1 MMVLARSS
9 KLDVEV
15 AKTGGKYKPQPLAFL
30 SCKPSL
36 IPSAET
42 HHHRYRKQLKAVN
55 RPRRLHLTSQRNMAG
70 ERRVLTIGG
79 KGSSLS
85 PASVFEFSIASPP
98 QLLKTDPSALARLS
112 SSTSNNKDKQIST
125 SAPSRLQL
133 SVPDFLTPEEA
144 RASILLLYKHL
155 VGGLSSSS
163 FSAASK
169 LSDILNNYT
178 QTRTIELD
186 FDRNEDINMLRGSW
200 PVITLIGICALLDH
214 TASSLATIADAVA
227 ALSCEALKADTSTA
241 FNFTDSGDGFSDKD
255 ITCVS
260 SDLKVLLNGSKLCGN
275 LRCDQVD
282 NIPTVHGRLRSVSKS
297 VHSSTRNALNSTL
310 LVNGSVSEDLTT
322 ILSSLAHA
330 LKNLAKSSWQR
341 ANLCLKGLEKDN
353 LFPTLVDSFNAGC
366 PSLDKLKDSI
376 KSAVIFELEE
386 KYVQS
391 LHEIYI
397 LAQAVRKILSWEA
410 TVSFISLEGIVNGK
424 EDIIN
429 GGNVKPDKKKDKKR
443 KVMGKGTTVLMQF
456 IKDKLES
463 VTSNVTDSSTLPE
476 KVAQGFLS
484 FLDFKDPHFESLLQK
499 VKEVVDS
506 NENRR
511 LPKLPKGTRDFA
523 KEQMAVRE
531 RAFTIIGN
539 VFKRHG
545 AMALDTPVFELRE
558 TLTGKYGE
566 DSKLIY
572 DLADQGG
579 EICSL
584 RYDLTVPFARY
595 VAMKGLTSFR
605 RYQIAKVYRRDNPS
619 KGRYREFYQ
628 CDFDIA
634 GDETVAAD
642 FEAVRILVELL
653 DELNIGDYEIK
664 LNHRKL
670 LDGMLEICGVPSHKM
685 RTICSSIDKLDKQS
699 FDQIKKEM
707 IEEKGLDAETVD
719 KIGKYV
725 CLKDHPLKLLSE
737 LKKEG
742 SVFLENDSSNQALK
756 DLERLFECL
765 DKRCVEKVV
774 LDLSLARGL
783 DYYTGVIYE
792 AISKGVTQVG
802 SVGAGGRYDNLIG
815 MFGTK
820 RVAAVGVSLGIER
833 VFTIMEDLQKAGSQV
848 VRGSETQVL
857 VSVLGDDVALASK
870 LVQLCWDANVNAEFM
885 AHKRL
890 NKHFDHAK
898 EFGIPWMVIV
908 GEREINDG
916 IVKIK
921 NKEAKVEQ
929 EVAMNG
935 FVDELVRLM
944 NTN

>member
-1 MMVLARSS
+1 
-9 KLDVEV
+9 
-15 AKTGGKYKPQPLAFL
+15 
-30 SCKPSL
+30 
-36 IPSAET
+36 
-42 HHHRYRKQLKAVN
+42 
-55 RPRRLHLTSQRNMAG
+55 MAG
-70 ERRVLTIGG
+70 ERRVLTVGG

-85 PASVFEFSIASPP
+85 PASVFEFSVASPP
-98 QLLKTDPSALARLS
+98 QLLKTDPSALAKLS
-112 SSTSNNKDKQIST
+112 SSTSNNKDKQILT

-133 SVPDFLTPEEA
+133 SVPNFLTPEEA

-163 FSAASK
+163 AASK
-169 LSDILNNYT
+169 LLDILNNDT

-186 FDRNEDINMLRGSW
+186 FDPNEDINMLRGSW
-200 PVITLIGICALLDH
+200 PVITLIAICALLDH
-214 TASSLATIADAVA
+214 TASSLATVADAVA

-255 ITCVS
+255 ITSVS

-275 LRCDQVD
+275 LRYDQVD
-282 NIPTVHGRLRSVSKS
+282 NIPTVHGRLRSVCKS

-330 LKNLAKSSWQR
+330 LKNLGKSSWQR

-366 PSLDKLKDSI
+366 PGLDKLKDSI
-376 KSAVIFELEE
+376 KAAVIFELEE
-386 KYVQS
+386 NYVHS

-410 TVSFISLEGIVNGK
+410 TVSFISLEGIINGK
-424 EDIIN
+424 EDIVN

-463 VTSNVTDSSTLPE
+463 VTSNVTDTSTLPE

-506 NENRR
+506 NESRR

-725 CLKDHPLKLLSE
+725 CLKDHPVKLLSE

-742 SVFLENDSSNQALK
+742 SVFLQNDASNQALK
-756 DLERLFECL
+756 DLERLFGCL
-765 DKRCVEKVV
+765 DKRCVDKVV

-792 AISKGVTQVG
+792 AVSK
-802 SVGAGGRYDNLIG
+802 
-815 MFGTK
+815 
-820 RVAAVGVSLGIER
+820 VGVSLGIER
-833 VFTIMEDLQKAGSQV
+833 IFTIMEDLHASQV

-908 GEREINDG
+908 GEREINHG

-929 EVAMNG
+929 EVNMKG
-935 FVDELVRLM
+935 FVDELIRLM